1 MSPFNTMTQY
11 NKQLL
16 YPAVCEVCY
25 MPDDTYVYPIF
36 KNASSSIRDTSTRS
50 IVNAQINRHA
60 GTVIVYWREAK
71 QRYRTGVTTYLQHN
85 RHLDENTIKV
95 LINNGEIVNRHFMPQ
110 YMWLCHL
117 ALYYDGDI
125 ILKDFREVN
134 TDTHKNITKHKKTI
148 NVDTDWNC
156 IDNLIF
162 HKFKNKVCK
171 FTDIQEYLKQ
181 EHKVLWKNYI
191 AQD

>member
-16 YPAVCEVCY
+16 YPAICEVCY

-85 RHLDENTIKV
+85 RHLDENTIK
-95 LINNGEIVNRHFMPQ
+95 
-110 YMWLCHL
+110 
-117 ALYYDGDI
+117 
-125 ILKDFREVN
+125 ILLN
-134 TDTHKNITKHKKTI
+134 TKKQ
-148 NVDTDWNC
+148 
-156 IDNLIF
+156 LM
-162 HKFKNKVCK
+162 
-171 FTDIQEYLKQ
+171 
-181 EHKVLWKNYI
+181 
-191 AQD
+191 